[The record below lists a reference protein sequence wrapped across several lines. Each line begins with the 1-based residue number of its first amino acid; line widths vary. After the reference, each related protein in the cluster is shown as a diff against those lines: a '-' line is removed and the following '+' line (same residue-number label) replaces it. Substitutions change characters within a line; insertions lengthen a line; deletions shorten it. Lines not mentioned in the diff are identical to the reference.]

1 MLKLRTLT
9 KRFYHP
15 GLPSNKKLALP
26 KCIPNVENT
35 YYEPVWGN
43 KVQDIQ
49 INSGNN
55 FSYNSNNI
63 NFYSDSINEKF
74 NRNCH
79 FIPTSHNTPIET
91 ALYSCRN
98 IYPDKY
104 LLYINQ
110 LNVMDN
116 NGLFINTEK
125 NRKKMLSCLGLATGR
140 RNMDIIQTLLY
151 GIFSNYADSIYIA
164 NDYLAVG
171 DKYVIISNYPD
182 LVSQR
187 EIEKC
192 RIIAYSLLYGNYPI
206 LLNRYIKFEGEAN
219 IKFIPAYVME
229 NNQKYQLC
237 LIYDSSRST
246 LDSISNINKY
256 MKKLNLPLLKG
267 IELKPIKG
275 LETYFY
281 HQDCII
287 NFYCKNE
294 YSTYQNMSDFW
305 SNYQSNGVAIVV
317 KDAFDITYINK
328 LEKIFEKLIF
338 VNKEDDLLAANMIVS
353 DNGIVG
359 SNKISNENI
368 KQIEEE
374 FPFFLNFSH
383 PSHGGGGAHKCCSN
397 VISKNAKISIDE
409 WILFSKEIGID
420 INDSLIKGVKNEIER
435 IENIGKN

>member
-1 MLKLRTLT
+1 
-9 KRFYHP
+9 
-15 GLPSNKKLALP
+15 
-26 KCIPNVENT
+26 
-35 YYEPVWGN
+35 
-43 KVQDIQ
+43 
-49 INSGNN
+49 
-55 FSYNSNNI
+55 
-63 NFYSDSINEKF
+63 
-74 NRNCH
+74 
-79 FIPTSHNTPIET
+79 
-91 ALYSCRN
+91 
-98 IYPDKY
+98 
-104 LLYINQ
+104 
-110 LNVMDN
+110 MDN

-125 NRKKMLSCLGLATGR
+125 NRKNVILFRFGFGKK
-140 RNMDIIQTLLY
+140 NMDIIQTLLY

-229 NNQKYQLC
+229 KNQKYQLC

-246 LDSISNINKY
+246 LDCISNINKY

-294 YSTYQNMSDFW
+294 YSTFQNMNDFW
-305 SNYQSNGVAIVV
+305 L
-317 KDAFDITYINK
+317 ITK
-328 LEKIFEKLIF
+328 
-338 VNKEDDLLAANMIVS
+338 VMV
-353 DNGIVG
+353 
-359 SNKISNENI
+359 
-368 KQIEEE
+368 
-374 FPFFLNFSH
+374 
-383 PSHGGGGAHKCCSN
+383 
-397 VISKNAKISIDE
+397 
-409 WILFSKEIGID
+409 
-420 INDSLIKGVKNEIER
+420 
-435 IENIGKN
+435 